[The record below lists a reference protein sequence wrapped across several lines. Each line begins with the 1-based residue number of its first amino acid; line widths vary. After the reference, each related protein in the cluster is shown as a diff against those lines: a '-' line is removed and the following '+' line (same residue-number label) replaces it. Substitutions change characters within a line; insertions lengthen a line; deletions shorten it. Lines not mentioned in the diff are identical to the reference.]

1 MREIRQSGS
10 EGGAI
15 QTNALSLPLYCFK
28 GFLYSRLLGS
38 DNMTD
43 FYEAI
48 HCGFRIFL
56 KALRK
61 EK

>member
-1 MREIRQSGS
+1 MVIPAKAGIR
-10 EGGAI
+10 
-15 QTNALSLPLYCFK
+15 CFK
-28 GFLYSRLLGS
+28 GFLYSHLLGS

-48 HCGFRIFL
+48 HGGFRIFL